1 MKISL
6 VKTPKPRQFGYKPRF
21 YDAQKESDE
30 KRRIEIEQNIKNPDR
45 INLRREMQNKWG
57 RKDALRSNSRKYA
70 MVVYIVL
77 LIIILYFFF
86 L

>member
-6 VKTPKPRQFGYKPRF
+6 AKTPKPRQFGYKPRF
-21 YDAQKESDE
+21 YDAQKEADE
-30 KRRIEIEQNIKNPDR
+30 KRKLEIEQNIKNPDR

-57 RKDALRSNSRKYA
+57 RKDSLRSNSRKYA
-70 MVVYIVL
+70 LLVYVVL
-77 LIIILYFFF
+77 LLILLYFFF